1 VTPGLFVSPSRAA
14 VTATGPDVP
23 VAAVLFSAPIL
34 PFPRRPGDRV
44 GAAVRAGSGHSTSI
58 NEGGFD
64 ALLTLEQCRAHCR
77 IDGDFDDAILGDLL
91 AAASDAAAAYLGRE
105 LYADQAAL
113 DQALDQLPQDMAA
126 AVTGHE
132 AAVAAANAET
142 NAARPRPC
150 VMWPIAAWPW
160 RPRAVRACCRACRST
175 TASVQRCACCW
186 ATCTPIAKP
195 WSSLRRRSMHRQRR
209 CHRNGAAVRRGRA
222 A

>member
-1 VTPGLFVSPSRAA
+1 MP
-14 VTATGPDVP
+14 
-23 VAAVLFSAPIL
+23 
-34 PFPRRPGDRV
+34 
-44 GAAVRAGSGHSTSI
+44 
-58 NEGGFD
+58 
-64 ALLTLEQCRAHCR
+64 LLTLEQCRAHCR

-142 NAARPRPC
+142 NAAK
-150 VMWPIAAWPW
+150 AAGM
-160 RPRAVRACCRACRST
+160 RDVADRRLAVATARST
-175 TASVQRCACCW
+175 RLLLGMPAKHSIRARCLLLGHLYAHREAVVVC
-186 ATCTPIAKP
+186 ADVRCTG
-195 WSSLRRRSMHRQRR
+195 RRHG
-209 CHRNGAAVRRGRA
+209 HRNGAAVRRGRA